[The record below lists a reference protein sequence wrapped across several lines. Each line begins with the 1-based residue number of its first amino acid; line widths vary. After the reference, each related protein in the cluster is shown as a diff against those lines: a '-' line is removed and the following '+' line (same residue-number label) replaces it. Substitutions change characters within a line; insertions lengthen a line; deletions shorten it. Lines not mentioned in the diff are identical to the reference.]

1 MLWFTPKCP
10 VDEETREWIDHSF
23 QWLIDELGADVL
35 LVGEVVLPTEEFF
48 PDVYNGSRASI
59 RKMAERVCHFMD
71 VDPEMIELQ
80 FFEGDRME
88 RIHPLAADGEG
99 RTHALG
105 TYHLNR
111 RGKYSISLNTDQV
124 TNPEM
129 MVATIAHEL
138 GHVILLGEGRLE
150 EDYEAHE
157 PMTDL
162 LTVIYG
168 IGVFNANSSFVFEQ
182 WTNSQFQGWSAGSA
196 GYLSEEAF
204 GYALALYA
212 HVRGEVKPAW
222 AKHLK
227 TNIKNYFKASTKFIQ
242 KNGTHVQLTPGG
254 AAPAIDGATLET
266 HN

>member
-1 MLWFTPKCP
+1 MLWFSRKCP
-10 VDEETREWIDHSF
+10 VDDETREWMDHSF

-35 LVGEVVLPTEEFF
+35 LGAEVILPTEEFF
-48 PDVYNGSRASI
+48 PDVYNGSEASI
-59 RKMAERVCHFMD
+59 RKMAERICQFMD
-71 VDPEMIELQ
+71 VDPEMIVLQ
-80 FFEGDRME
+80 FFEGEGRE

-105 TYHLNR
+105 TYHMNR
-111 RGKYSISLNTDQV
+111 RGKYSMSLNTDQA

-138 GHVILLGEGRLE
+138 GHVILLGEGRLD

-157 PMTDL
+157 PLTDL
-162 LTVIYG
+162 LTVVYG
-168 IGVFNANSSFVFEQ
+168 MGIFNANSSFVFEQ
-182 WTNSQFQGWSAGSA
+182 WTNQQFQGWSASGA

-212 HVRGEVKPAW
+212 HLRGEVKPEW

-227 TNIKNYFKASTKFIQ
+227 TNLRAYLNAGTKFIK
-242 KNGTHVQLTPGG
+242 KNGTSVQVSLQEDSPVR
-254 AAPAIDGATLET
+254 DGSPV
-266 HN
+266 